1 MDKHTIIFIGNPGV
15 GKSTLLN
22 SIMGVAH
29 FKSGT
34 SFGSGLTTVL
44 QLVFHNGV
52 HYGDTPGLEDVETK
66 ERAAKEIK
74 RSLSQGGYYRIVF
87 VVKDDSGRV
96 RAQDATTLKLVL
108 DALPKDVPFAVVVND
123 LSPKVCTTFVT
134 GSRDFAAGT
143 EDTDEAKNT
152 AKFLT
157 CLMSAAGRATREV
170 FFYPRMKNLEG
181 QENVVVDPATGFI
194 EFINKMQ
201 AKVVIA
207 EDVKEIDT
215 ANIDAVRKAGEDR
228 ISALNADNEKLNA
241 EREELKKSL
250 LEISNKPN
258 PAPQIIHHHHGG
270 GGGGGFF
277 GNCVLM

>member
-194 EFINKMQ
+194 EFLNKLQ
-201 AKVVIA
+201 TKVVIA
-207 EDVKEIDT
+207 KDVKEINTDDVET
-215 ANIDAVRKAGEDR
+215 VRRENVKR
-228 ISALNADNEKLNA
+228 INELAA
-241 EREELKKSL
+241 ENKRLEAEKDDHKNTI
-250 LEISNKPN
+250 LEISNRPS
-258 PAPQIIHHHHGG
+258 PAPQIHIHHYHSGG
-270 GGGGGFF
+270 GGGI
-277 GNCVLM
+277 CVLM